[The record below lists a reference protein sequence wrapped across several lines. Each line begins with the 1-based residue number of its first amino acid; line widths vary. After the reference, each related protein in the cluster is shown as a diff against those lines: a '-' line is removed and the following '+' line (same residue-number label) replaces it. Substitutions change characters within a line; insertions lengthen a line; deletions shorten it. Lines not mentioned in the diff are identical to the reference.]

1 MQVESLMA
9 GVVPGELKRI
19 FAAVRA
25 ASSRGPVKAKLFLGD
40 MIQIGE
46 EGYAQRNH

>member
-1 MQVESLMA
+1 MT
-9 GVVPGELKRI
+9 GVVPGELKRV

-25 ASSRGPVKAKLFLGD
+25 ASYRGTAKAKLFLKD

-46 EGYAQRNH
+46 DGYA